1 MSAAARKGAALQ
13 IDCRALTWQTVPI
26 PEQVAVLVVHSGVSR
41 ELAGGAY
48 NARRAECGQAA
59 VFFGVASLRDLGGH
73 AIAGGPE
80 GLDATAY
87 RRARHVSSENAR
99 VHRFAAALQA
109 GDLGGWLRF
118 QIADFGVPDAVRAA
132 LWPELC
138 ADICQR
144 LARGERGVVHCM
156 GGCGRTGM
164 IVLRLMVV
172 LGEQPDASLARLREC
187 RACCVET
194 EPQRLWALAQDRV
207 G

>member
-1 MSAAARKGAALQ
+1 MFDAIAVGGGFLVLSPMPGRGGDLAGDLAALQ
-13 IDCRALTWQTVPI
+13 ALQPDWVLSLVENGEFAQVP
-26 PEQVAVLVVHSGVSR
+26 
-41 ELAGGAY
+41 
-48 NARRAECGQAA
+48 
-59 VFFGVASLRDLGGH
+59 
-73 AIAGGPE
+73 
-80 GLDATAY
+80 GL
-87 RRARHVSSENAR
+87 
-99 VHRFAAALQA
+99 FAALQA
-109 GDLGGWLRF
+109 GDLGVWLRF
-118 QIADFGVPDAVRAA
+118 PIVDFGVPDAVRAA